1 MKTPTYT
8 LEGTPAG
15 LSAPES
21 VLTIAAHADHRR
33 EDFVFPRTQSRAM
46 REARWETR
54 VAPLPRSLLT
64 RAANAAA
71 EIVARLA

>member
-1 MKTPTYT
+1 MKTPANTPQ
-8 LEGTPAG
+8 GTPAW

-46 REARWETR
+46 REARWEQR
-54 VAPLPRSLLT
+54 LPPLPRSLLT

-71 EIVARLA
+71 RLIEGLA

>member
-1 MKTPTYT
+1 MKTPTDT
-8 LEGTPAG
+8 LEGTPPG
-15 LSAPES
+15 LSAPGS

-46 REARWETR
+46 REARWDR
-54 VAPLPRSLLT
+54 RLPPLPRSLLT

-71 EIVARLA
+71 GIIERLA

>member
-46 REARWETR
+46 REARWEQR
-54 VAPLPRSLLT
+54 LKPLPRSLLT

-71 EIVARLA
+71 EIIERLA